1 MKKKK
6 TTMTQKTIDRLLRPI
21 YYDLNHPAVLGGV
34 DKLVRVVR
42 SKGVRRAQVNS
53 WLRSQPTY
61 TLHKPYRRRYPRQ
74 RVVVNGMDEQWQADL
89 CDMQALRSYN
99 DGYNY
104 FLTVIDVLS
113 KYAWVAPFK
122 DKTVKRLVEAFESIF
137 EGGRQPEKLQTD
149 DGTEFKNRIFQAFL
163 KSKGIQHFSTR
174 SELKASVVERFNRT
188 LKTWMWRWFTHKET
202 RRYVDMLP
210 QLVHNYN
217 HSYHRSIRRAPA
229 DVVTYDDA
237 QEVWAILYGK
247 KRPGDPKKKKK
258 KRAPPKF
265 NVGDRVRISKVKHV
279 FAKGYFPN
287 LTEEVFTVGQRYYN
301 TNQKNYA
308 YRLCE
313 YDGTWLE
320 GRFCEPELQHV
331 SLDEQRD
338 LFRIERVIRT
348 RGKGRNEEYFVQWRG
363 WPDKYNSWVSA
374 QQVHKIL

>member
-6 TTMTQKTIDRLLRPI
+6 KTMTQKTIDRLLRPI
-21 YYDLNHPAVLGGV
+21 YYDPNHPAALGGV
-34 DKLVRVVR
+34 DKLVRAVR
-42 SKGVRRAQVNS
+42 YKGVRRAQVNS

-61 TLHKPYRRRYPRQ
+61 TLHEPYRRRYPRK

-99 DGYNY
+99 EGYNY
-104 FLTVIDVLS
+104 LLTVIDVLK
-113 KYAWVAPFK
+113 KYAWVVLLK
-122 DKTVKRLVEAFESIF
+122 DKTGKRLVEAFESIF
-137 EGGRQPEKLQTD
+137 KGGRQPEKLQTN
-149 DGTEFKNRIFQAFL
+149 DGTEFKNRIF
-163 KSKGIQHFSTR
+163 STR
-174 SELKASVVERFNRT
+174 SELEASVVERFNRT
-188 LKTWMWRWFTHKET
+188 LKTWMWRWFTNKET
-202 RRYVDMLP
+202 CRYVDMLP

-247 KRPGDPKKKKK
+247 KRPGDPKKK
-258 KRAPPKF
+258 RAPPKF
-265 NVGDRVRISKVKHV
+265 NVGDRVRISKIKHV
-279 FAKGYFPN
+279 FAKGYIPN
-287 LTEEVFTVGQRYYN
+287 WTEEVFTVGQRYNN

-308 YRLCE
+308 YRLRE

-320 GRFCEPELQHV
+320 GRFYEPELQHV

-374 QQVHKIL
+374 QQVHKIS